1 MNFQLPTLVPLAIVH
16 IGIFVPLLPNQKGNW
31 LKKDIKYN
39 IIVLLNI
46 NFIPKPILYVFREAT
61 TNFAIGPVHGG
72 N

>member
-1 MNFQLPTLVPLAIVH
+1 MNFQLPTLVPLAKVH
-16 IGIFVPLLPNQKGNW
+16 TGSFVTLLPNKTGNG
-31 LKKDIKYN
+31 LKKAIMYN

-46 NFIPKPILYVFREAT
+46 NFIPKPILYLFREAT

>member
-1 MNFQLPTLVPLAIVH
+1 MPLSIVH
-16 IGIFVPLLPNQKGNW
+16 IGIFVPLLPNQKVNW
-31 LKKDIKYN
+31 LKKAIKYN

>member
-1 MNFQLPTLVPLAIVH
+1 M
-16 IGIFVPLLPNQKGNW
+16 PLLPNQKGDW
-31 LKKDIKYN
+31 LKKAIKYN

-61 TNFAIGPVHGG
+61 TSFAIGPVHGG